1 MAIKIGINGMG
12 RIGRMIVRSIFESQN
27 KNLKIQHI
35 NNRSNLETTC
45 KLIKYDSIHGKFN
58 ADLKFDQN

>member
-12 RIGRMIVRSIFESQN
+12 RIGRMIVRSIFENRN

-35 NNRSNLETTC
+35 NNRSNSETAVSEFDLL
-45 KLIKYDSIHGKFN
+45 LIC
-58 ADLKFDQN
+58 